1 MIPEFTAA
9 VTAATHA
16 TKLIA
21 SVLETVHDTKSKQAI
36 FNLQNGVLDLQAKL
50 YAAQAKYQEL
60 ADIKRE
66 TEQKLIAYEK
76 WDSEAARYKLT
87 ELVAGICVYVLQPDQ
102 ARGEPIHYLCP
113 NCFQQHKKSI
123 LHHPGAGYANYIC
136 DCCKFD
142 VRTTVAQLAF
152 LV

>member
-21 SVLETVHDTKSKQAI
+21 SVLETVHDTKSKQVVL
-36 FNLQNGVLDLQAKL
+36 NLQNGVLDLQSKL

-66 TEQKLIAYEK
+66 AEQKLIEYEQ
-76 WDSEAARYKLT
+76 WDSEAARY
-87 ELVAGICVYVLQPDQ
+87 ELKEIATGIFVRSLKPNDS
-102 ARGEPIHYLCP
+102 RSEPQHWLCP
-113 NCFQQHKKSI
+113 NCFEHRKKSI
-123 LHHPGAGYANYIC
+123 LVRPHVDHLNYGSSG
-136 DCCKFD
+136 F
-142 VRTTVAQLAF
+142 
-152 LV
+152 